1 MTIPRKY
8 NVYLINILLALVI
21 SLVVNFSYLLAI
33 RQQEFAYQS
42 DPEDE
47 TIHKGVLHVSKDG
60 YGYVVCD
67 EHELATET
75 DVPVCDSIYVSWR
88 QISKLELDDGSVM
101 TVTARSSRLPGG
113 NKVLAAIR
121 ETDGIPFDY
130 GAAYSRPGNNL
141 LFGFQFGYFFLLA
154 AVLLSIMTAGAWKDT
169 SIRFYL
175 KRAGLCIAA
184 AAALFLLMPVMRFR
198 TEDIVLGFMNT
209 RAGGEMIIDP
219 VSILKCSFVLL
230 FVLLYA
236 RTYQLIYQ
244 KEGILLENEQLKN
257 ENLKARYN
265 TLINQINP
273 HFLFNSLNSLSSLVR
288 EGKND
293 DAVAYIDRLSDTFRY
308 TIQNEPHT
316 TTTLHDELQFVSAY
330 KYLLEVRYDEK
341 LFVDIDVAQ
350 EKLEWR
356 LPTFSIQPLIENAV
370 KHNTITRSKPLRIS
384 IRTEGGYLVVSN
396 PVNPKLDP
404 EKGTGIGLENLSNRW
419 LLLTGKNIEIT
430 DDGKVFSVR
439 LPFITQSP

>member
-1 MTIPRKY
+1 MIIPRKH
-8 NVYLINILLALVI
+8 NVYLINTLLALVI

-33 RQQEFAYQS
+33 RQQEFGYQTE
-42 DPEDE
+42 PEDE
-47 TIHKGVLHVSKDG
+47 TVHKGILHVSKDG
-60 YGYVVCD
+60 YGYIVCD
-67 EHELATET
+67 EHDLATEAAA
-75 DVPVCDSIYVSWR
+75 PAYDSIYVSWR
-88 QISKLELDDGSVM
+88 QISKLELKNGSTM
-101 TVTARSSRLPGG
+101 TVTARPSRWPDG
-113 NKVLAAIR
+113 NKVLAEVSEI
-121 ETDGIPFDY
+121 DGIPFDY

-154 AVLLSIMTAGAWKDT
+154 AVLLSIMTAGAWKNT
-169 SIRFYL
+169 SITFYL

-184 AAALFLLMPVMRFR
+184 SAALFFLMPVMRFR
-198 TEDIVLGFMNT
+198 TEDIVLNFMNT
-209 RAGGEMIIDP
+209 RSGGEMIIDP
-219 VSILKCSFVLL
+219 IGILKCSFVVL

-244 KEGILLENEQLKN
+244 KEGIILENEQLKN

-265 TLINQINP
+265 TLINQVNP

-293 DAVAYIDRLSDTFRY
+293 DAVTYIDRLSDTFRY
-308 TIQNEPHT
+308 TIRNEPHT
-316 TTTLHDELQFVSAY
+316 TTTLRDELQFVNAY

-341 LFVDIDVAQ
+341 LFVDIDIAE
-350 EKLEWR
+350 EKMEWR

-384 IRTEGGYLVVSN
+384 IRTDGDYLVVSN
-396 PVNPKLDP
+396 PVNPKLEP
-404 EKGTGIGLENLSNRW
+404 EKGTGIGLKNLSNRW
-419 LLLTGKNIEIT
+419 LLLTGKNIGIT

-439 LPFITQSP
+439 LPFIT